1 MVTTA
6 DKRTYIFS
14 GAHFWEVKDTG
25 GADGPF
31 EIKDYWRD
39 LEENI
44 DAAYTVQAFDQT
56 IFIKGDRYVLSI
68 LSYLFNPEDC
78 WNSMCNFL
86 KTWLKVLRIFKKKRL
101 YQ

>member
-56 IFIKGDRYVLSI
+56 IFIKGDRYVLQFCPSS
-68 LSYLFNPEDC
+68 LTP
-78 WNSMCNFL
+78 
-86 KTWLKVLRIFKKKRL
+86 KTAGLACLISSKHDFF
-101 YQ
+101 YQT